1 MDAIAERLRA
11 VRERIAAACDRA
23 GRAPGEVE
31 LLAVS
36 KTFPSEVVR
45 EVAEAGQCLFGEN
58 RAQEAVEKI
67 PMLPDSLRWHFIG
80 HLQRNKARKILPLVE
95 AVHSVD
101 SLRLAGHINQV
112 AADLGLSPKVYLEVN
127 IAGEASKHGFQPG
140 DLRASMQALLA
151 LPQLEILG
159 LMAVPP
165 VGPDAGASRPWFLAM
180 RALRDEL
187 SAAHGVPLGGLSMG
201 MSNDFEVAI
210 EEGSTIVR
218 VGSSIFGR
226 R

>member
-1 MDAIAERLRA
+1 MAGISERLRA
-11 VRERIAAACDRA
+11 IRERIAAACKRA
-23 GRAPGEVE
+23 GRTPGEVE

-36 KTFPSEVVR
+36 KTFPAEVVR
-45 EVAEAGQCLFGEN
+45 EAVEAGQCLFGEN
-58 RAQEAVEKI
+58 RQQDAVAKI
-67 PMLPDSLRWHFIG
+67 PMLPGSVRWHFIG
-80 HLQRNKARKILPLVE
+80 HLQRNKVRKILPLVE

-101 SLRLAGHINQV
+101 SLRLAGHIDQV

-127 IAGEASKHGFQPG
+127 IAGEASKNGFRPEA
-140 DLRASMQALLA
+140 LRAEMEPLLA
-151 LPQLEILG
+151 LPRIEILG

-165 VGPDAGASRPWFLAM
+165 AGPDAEASRPWFRAL

-187 SAAHGVPLGGLSMG
+187 AAAHAAPLGGLSMG